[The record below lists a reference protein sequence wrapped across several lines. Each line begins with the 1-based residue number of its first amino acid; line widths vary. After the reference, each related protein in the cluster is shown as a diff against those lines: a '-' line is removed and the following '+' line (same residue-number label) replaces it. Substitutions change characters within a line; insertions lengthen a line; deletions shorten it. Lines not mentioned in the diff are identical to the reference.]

1 MTLLELLSLLRQ
13 KLVLVIC
20 LPLACA
26 LFAAAY
32 CWGFMPNEYT
42 AETAIYALAT
52 SGSQGGH
59 GTGEEVTATDL
70 SASQML
76 ANDFA
81 ELVKNEQLQ
90 AATAGALGLDSL
102 RDYDI
107 SVVSSTTTRIIKV
120 SVTGTDSG
128 SVALVANK
136 LAEELGE
143 TAVRIMNIEAVN
155 IINKAKEPVLPSG
168 PRRGLYTLVAF
179 MAGLFAAVAIVVV
192 MDMLNTT
199 VRSDVEAEELLEAP
213 IIGRF
218 PAYKGGAR

>member
-13 KLVLVIC
+13 KLGLVIG
-20 LPLACA
+20 LPAACA
-26 LFAAAY
+26 LVAAAY
-32 CWGFMPNEYT
+32 CWGLMPDEYT
-42 AETAIYALAT
+42 AQTAIYALT
-52 SGSQGGH
+52 TGSSQGSRA
-59 GTGEEVTATDL
+59 TEEVTATDL

-90 AATAGALGLDSL
+90 AATASALGLDSL
-102 RDYDI
+102 SAYDI

-120 SVTGTDSG
+120 SVTGEDAD
-128 SVALVANK
+128 SVALVANE

-155 IINKAKEPVLPSG
+155 IINEAKVPHTPSG
-168 PRRGLYTLVAF
+168 PRRTLYTMVAF

-192 MDMLNTT
+192 MDMLDTT
-199 VRSDVEAEELLEAP
+199 VRSDVEAEQLLEAP

-218 PAYKGGAR
+218 PPYKKGQH

>member
-13 KLVLVIC
+13 KLALTIG
-20 LPLACA
+20 LPVACA
-26 LFAAAY
+26 LLMGAY

-52 SGSQGGH
+52 SNTSGRGSAN
-59 GTGEEVTATDL
+59 EEVTATDL
-70 SASQML
+70 SASQIL

-90 AATAGALGLDSL
+90 SETAGALGLDSL

-107 SVVSSTTTRIIKV
+107 SVVSSTTTRVIKV

-155 IINKAKEPVLPSG
+155 IINEAKTPVAPSG
-168 PRRGLYTLVAF
+168 PRRSLYTAVAF
-179 MAGLFAAVAIVVV
+179 MAGLFAAVAIVVI
-192 MDMLNTT
+192 MDMLNTS

-218 PAYKGGAR
+218 PVFKGGSR

>member
-1 MTLLELLSLLRQ
+1 MTLLELLSLLKQ
-13 KLVLVIC
+13 KLTLVIS
-20 LPLACA
+20 LPLVCA
-26 LFAAAY
+26 LLAATY
-32 CWGFMPNEYT
+32 CWGFMPDEYT

-52 SGSQGGH
+52 AGTQGGRS
-59 GTGEEVTATDL
+59 TDEVTATDL

-81 ELVKNEQLQ
+81 ELVKNDQLQ
-90 AATAGALGLDSL
+90 QVTAKALGMESL

-120 SVTGTDSG
+120 SVTGTDSK
-128 SVALVANK
+128 SVAHVANK

-155 IINKAKEPVLPSG
+155 IINKAKEPVFPSG
-168 PRRGLYTLVAF
+168 PRRSLYTAVAF

-218 PAYKGGAR
+218 PAFKGGAR

>member
-1 MTLLELLSLLRQ
+1 MTLLELLSLLKQ
-13 KLVLVIC
+13 KLALVIC

-26 LFAAAY
+26 LLAATY
-32 CWGFMPNEYT
+32 CWGFMPDEYT

-52 SGSQGGH
+52 A
-59 GTGEEVTATDL
+59 GTQAGRSTDEVTATDL

-90 AATAGALGLDSL
+90 QVTAKALGMESL

-120 SVTGTDSG
+120 SVTGTDSK
-128 SVALVANK
+128 SVAHVANK

-155 IINKAKEPVLPSG
+155 IINKAKEPVFPSG
-168 PRRGLYTLVAF
+168 PRRSLYTAVAF

-218 PAYKGGAR
+218 PAFKGGAR

>member
-1 MTLLELLSLLRQ
+1 MTLLELLSLLKQ
-13 KLVLVIC
+13 KLALVIS
-20 LPLACA
+20 LPIACA
-26 LFAAAY
+26 LLAAAY

-42 AETAIYALAT
+42 AQTAVYALAT
-52 SGSQGGH
+52 SGQGERSA
-59 GTGEEVTATDL
+59 EEVTATDL

-102 RDYDI
+102 SDYDI

-120 SVTGTDSG
+120 SVTGTDPG

-155 IINKAKEPVLPSG
+155 IINEAKTPVSPSG
-168 PRRGLYTLVAF
+168 PRRSLYTAVAF
-179 MAGLFAAVAIVVV
+179 MAGLFAAVAIVVI
-192 MDMLNTT
+192 MDMLNTS

-218 PAYKGGAR
+218 PVFKGGAR

>member
-13 KLVLVIC
+13 KLALTIG

-26 LFAAAY
+26 LLMGAY

-52 SGSQGGH
+52 TTSQGRNSVD
-59 GTGEEVTATDL
+59 EVTATDL

-90 AATAGALGLDSL
+90 AETAGALGLENL
-102 RDYDI
+102 KDYDI
-107 SVVSSTTTRIIKV
+107 SVVSSTTTRVIKV
-120 SVTGTDSG
+120 SVTGTDPS

-155 IINKAKEPVLPSG
+155 IINEAKTPVTPSG
-168 PRRGLYTLVAF
+168 PRRSLYTLVAF
-179 MAGLFAAVAIVVV
+179 MAGLFAAVAIIVV
-192 MDMLNTT
+192 MDMLDTT
-199 VRSDVEAEELLEAP
+199 VRSDIEAEELLEAP

-218 PAYKGGAR
+218 PAVKGGSR